1 MFRSLVAPQLSLVI
15 KKNKKG
21 EETWWRAGAW
31 STITTLLLTAKLA
44 EAALLEKLY
53 HYCFTAAAT
62 EVFWALLAV
71 RGLWLFAL

>member
-15 KKNKKG
+15 KKQKKVKKHG
-21 EETWWRAGAW
+21 GGQVHGAP
-31 STITTLLLTAKLA
+31 SPPFLLTAKLA